1 MRCFDQWYTF
11 FLCPWFFFFFFL
23 LFLVRA
29 CACVC
34 TCIYAKLFK
43 HMLMVQKEV
52 KTVGLIFTRKKIERS
67 GFIGL
72 EDYAMYVC
80 ICAYITL

>member
-1 MRCFDQWYTF
+1 MAYLFSVF
-11 FLCPWFFFFFFL
+11 VVFLFFFYYFSY
-23 LFLVRA
+23 VRVR
-29 CACVC
+29 VC

-43 HMLMVQKEV
+43 HMLMAQREV

-80 ICAYITL
+80 ICAYI